1 MEPFSDYVT
10 YSSAP
15 SSRPMAENES
25 RNMLVRDQ
33 KLGSQARMEDP
44 LQGEFPREVLDQDTT
59 TRAAFCMSL
68 LTQKHLQDFL
78 TSHLSAITDFE
89 SKVRRRLSR
98 FQVSINVV
106 QNRLAMY
113 KASQK
118 FSSTRA
124 VASKNAHAEASRPQ
138 QTLPYSEYEKL
149 EFVNRELTRKLGSSL
164 KYKIECEELRQA
176 IDGCWTKIAELE
188 GENRHLRAENS
199 RLSSE
204 MLRPIQWAPDQQL
217 VAANHA
223 EVYQANH
230 ENSVRQSADEIFQL
244 RAEMAEGR
252 RELYKVT
259 AMLEMFKEENMALQE
274 KLENAE
280 SKVKVLV
287 ERGINM

>member
-1 MEPFSDYVT
+1 
-10 YSSAP
+10 
-15 SSRPMAENES
+15 
-25 RNMLVRDQ
+25 ML
-33 KLGSQARMEDP
+33 S
-44 LQGEFPREVLDQDTT
+44 
-59 TRAAFCMSL
+59 
-68 LTQKHLQDFL
+68 
-78 TSHLSAITDFE
+78 I
-89 SKVRRRLSR
+89 R

-230 ENSVRQSADEIFQL
+230 ENSMRQSADEIFQL

-259 AMLEMFKEENMALQE
+259 AMLEMFKVWRVRTG
-274 KLENAE
+274 LEH
-280 SKVKVLV
+280 
-287 ERGINM
+287 I